1 MDQFSSLTIWHEAY
15 ERNPEETRTLINVYD
30 KLPLEL
36 REPNLVPSE
45 VYRRALVAHLWKHN
59 IRISASTSTD
69 VLKPM
74 LRVLT
79 DKQREI
85 AISMGFPEDGSV
97 QELFSFM
104 KEMREFLA
112 EVF

>member
-1 MDQFSSLTIWHEAY
+1 MDQFSSLKIWQEAY
-15 ERNPEETRTLINVYD
+15 ERDPEETRTLINVYD

-36 REPNLVPSE
+36 RESNLVPSE

-59 IRISASTSTD
+59 IRVNPATSTD
-69 VLKPM
+69 TLKPM
-74 LRVLT
+74 LRALT

-97 QELFSFM
+97 ADLFSFM
-104 KEMREFLA
+104 KDMRDFLA

>member
-1 MDQFSSLTIWHEAY
+1 MDQISSLRIWEEAY
-15 ERNPEETRTLINVYD
+15 ERDPEETRTLINVYD

-36 REPNLVPSE
+36 REANLVPSE
-45 VYRRALVAHLWKHN
+45 VYRRAHLAHLWNHN
-59 IRISASTSTD
+59 IYVGRATAIHI
-69 VLKPM
+69 LKSM
-74 LRVLT
+74 LRELT
-79 DKQREI
+79 DKKREI
-85 AISMGFPEDGSV
+85 AVSMGFPEDGSV